1 MHISLATWTQKE
13 KALAQKKG
21 TAMPLRSWKLKWVW
35 WAQFLSYAPQTLLKC
50 KSFGDTQM
58 ILKWIFETSSH
69 LKSTK
74 NQFEFQSILKQSLI
88 YVTFLHAFARVQ
100 MDRRIRFLWA
110 KMVRNDQEVELPDT
124 RNNEEGKQKDLSF
137 SDIPSVEQK
146 HSKCLLEFNTVF
158 LFYRETFF
166 CF

>member
-1 MHISLATWTQKE
+1 MFAHFLSYLDAKGE
-13 KALAQKKG
+13 SSSSKKG

-74 NQFEFQSILKQSLI
+74 NQFEFQSILKQSLC
-88 YVTFLHAFARVQ
+88 YHSVQ
-100 MDRRIRFLWA
+100 DKNYDFIVLYPISQLGKFLW
-110 KMVRNDQEVELPDT
+110 KC
-124 RNNEEGKQKDLSF
+124 GKFLSIWIKDKI
-137 SDIPSVEQK
+137 IPTIYY
-146 HSKCLLEFNTVF
+146 SKLYGTMK
-158 LFYRETFF
+158 
-166 CF
+166 